1 MSSCTIDKKANRII
15 WMDLEMT
22 GLDIDRDHIM
32 ELACLVTDS
41 DLNVVA
47 TGPDIVI
54 HQPDHILNSM
64 NEWCK
69 AHHVNKRRKLAKDV
83 QRAQRDKD
91 LGLAAYFETKAENVG
106 LDSKKI
112 ELENRKLELNCNKLE
127 LENAKLELE
136 NVKLEVEIRQLQQN
150 MNC

>member
-1 MSSCTIDKKANRII
+1 
-15 WMDLEMT
+15 MDFFS
-22 GLDIDRDHIM
+22 D
-32 ELACLVTDS
+32 DS
-41 DLNVVA
+41 DNELYEAGIFDTVA
-47 TGPDIVI
+47 
-54 HQPDHILNSM
+54 ILD
-64 NEWCK
+64 
-69 AHHVNKRRKLAKDV
+69 AGGGINKRRKLAKDV